1 MEAFLFE
8 WIAVC
13 TVMFLGVISP
23 GPDFVVAV
31 RHGVIYS
38 RRTGLFTALGFGLG
52 VLIHVAYCILGIAA
66 IIASSITAFNIIKIA
81 GTAFLIF
88 IGYKALR
95 SKGFDNPSAF
105 KGLKERR
112 TDITAMKAMKI
123 GFLTNLLNPK
133 ATLFF
138 LALFTQVISP
148 ETPASVQLVYGASC
162 FVIVTGWFSFVA
174 IVLTAPRIKATFLK
188 SAQWIDRISGG
199 VMIMLGVR
207 LLWTKPS

>member
-8 WIAVC
+8 WIAIC
-13 TVMFLGVISP
+13 TVMLLGVISP

-38 RRTGLFTALGFGLG
+38 RRTGLLTALGFGLG
-52 VLIHVAYCILGIAA
+52 VLIHVAYCMLGIAA
-66 IIASSITAFNIIKIA
+66 IIASSITAFNVIKIA
-81 GTAFLIF
+81 GAAFLIF

-95 SKGFDNPSAF
+95 SKGFNDPSAF
-105 KGLKERR
+105 KGLKTRE
-112 TDITAMKAMKI
+112 DISARKAVQI

-148 ETPASVQLVYGASC
+148 ETPINVQLVYGASC

-174 IVLTAPRIKATFLK
+174 FVLTAPRVKSTFLK
-188 SAQWIDRISGG
+188 SAKWIDRISGG
-199 VMIMLGVR
+199 VMIALGVR